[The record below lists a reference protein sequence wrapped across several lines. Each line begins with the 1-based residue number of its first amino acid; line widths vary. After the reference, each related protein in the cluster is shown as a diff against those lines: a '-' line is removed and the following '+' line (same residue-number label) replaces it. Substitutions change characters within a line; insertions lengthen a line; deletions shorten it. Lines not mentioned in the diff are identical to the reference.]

1 MRLPLLLVFV
11 LLTCPLTSQKY
22 YDIQIPTA
30 EQEADYIWRTI
41 IDIAFFEEYNYQL
54 SLPRGP
60 LMEELKAKSRMKQL
74 SDEDQERLRAFVT
87 NQLYNQQ
94 DYQAG
99 YQKIADKL
107 SLLNKMTR
115 RLKRHKRD
123 WPFKTYDTYPIV
135 LTLYGPGGSY
145 DPDTGRILVFTT
157 SDGRFKTSD
166 NAAHV
171 IIHEVVHIGI
181 EKSIIQELEVPHA
194 FKERIVDQLVVAYFG
209 KWLPDYR
216 VQNMGETRIDPYLET
231 RRDAKQLKGNVARIL
246 K

>member
-1 MRLPLLLVFV
+1 MRLSLLLVFA
-11 LLTCPLTSQKY
+11 LLSTSLISQKY

-30 EQEADYIWRTI
+30 EEEADYIWRTI

-60 LMEELKAKSRMKQL
+60 LIEELKTKSRNKQL
-74 SDEDQERLRAFVT
+74 TDEDQERLRVFIKDKV
-87 NQLYNQQ
+87 YRKQ

-99 YQKIADKL
+99 YQKIAKQLD
-107 SLLNKMTR
+107 LLNKMTR

-123 WPFKTYDTYPIV
+123 WSFKVFDTYPIV
-135 LTLYGPGGSY
+135 LALYGPGGSY
-145 DPDTGRILVFTT
+145 DPDTGRIIVFTT

-181 EKSIIQELEVPHA
+181 EQSIIQELEVPHA
-194 FKERIVDQLVVAYFG
+194 LKERIVDQLVVAYFG

-231 RRDAKQLKGNVARIL
+231 RRDAKQLKGNVAKL
-246 K
+246 LQ

>member
-1 MRLPLLLVFV
+1 M
-11 LLTCPLTSQKY
+11 
-22 YDIQIPTA
+22 QIPTA

-41 IDIAFFEEYNYQL
+41 IDISFFEEYNYQL

-60 LMEELKAKSRMKQL
+60 LIEELKAKSRKKQL
-74 SDEDQERLRAFVT
+74 SDEDQQRLRTFIATKV
-87 NQLYNQQ
+87 YNKA

-99 YQKIADKL
+99 YQKIAEQLD
-107 SLLNKMTR
+107 LLNKMTKR
-115 RLKRHKRD
+115 IKRHKRD
-123 WPFKTYDTYPIV
+123 WSFKVYDTYPIV

-171 IIHEVVHIGI
+171 IIHEMVHIGI
-181 EKSIIQELEVPHA
+181 EESIIQALTVPHA
-194 FKERIVDQLVVAYFG
+194 FKERIVDQLVVVYCT

-231 RRDAKQLKGNVARIL
+231 RRDAKQLKENVAKIL
-246 K
+246 Q